1 MFFYFDALDGHTVTV
16 TPAAASVSVDK
27 NVRTGVTAEGGALTV
42 SLSWATG
49 VDYDAVAL
57 VLKDTTDWSIEPTG
71 VAAETGTLTASSRQ
85 NVFQEFDITGGTGI
99 EVELSSGG
107 TLQEVYL
114 LKEYLEITNEIR
126 PMRYRNFAKDPG
138 RREYRTE
145 DQSLIS
151 YAGLAPRGKAEI
163 LVGWDYLP
171 KVELD
176 KLRDLYFGPPLRH
189 PFLFYPEPDEYPGEV
204 YRVYWQSDFDALP
217 SAASIESGY
226 TLNVLLLE
234 T

>member
-1 MFFYFDALDGHTVTV
+1 MFFFTDALDGRIVTV
-16 TPAAASVSVDK
+16 SPVAASVSIDK
-27 NVRTGVTAEGGALTV
+27 NVRTGIAVEGAALTV
-42 SLSWATG
+42 SLSWTVG

-57 VLKDTTDWSIEPTG
+57 VLKDAVRWRIEPTG
-71 VAAETGTLTASSRQ
+71 LSEQTGLLTASTRQ
-85 NVFQEFDITGGTGI
+85 NVFAEFGVTGGTGI
-99 EVELSSGG
+99 EIQLANGG

-114 LKEYLEITNEIR
+114 LKEYLEIPNAIR

-145 DQSLIS
+145 DQTLLS
-151 YAGLAPRGKAEI
+151 YAGLAERGKAEI

-176 KLRDLYFGPPLRH
+176 KFRELYLGPPLRK
-189 PFLFYPEPDEYPGEV
+189 PFFLYPEPVEYPGEI
-204 YRVYWQSDFDALP
+204 YRMYWQSDFDP
-217 SAASIESGY
+217 IPTAASIASGY
-226 TLNVLLLE
+226 SLNVLLLE